1 MLPTSTL
8 PVSPF
13 LGPTGMGT
21 LLGLLALG
29 ALVALVVGLLLHRR
43 EPTAPSAIEV
53 SEANG
58 TGAPGAKTPGPRLSA

>member
-13 LGPTGMGT
+13 LGSMGMGT

-29 ALVALVVGLLLHRR
+29 ALVALVVGLVVHRR
-43 EPTAPSAIEV
+43 EPQVPTAIELT
-53 SEANG
+53 EADG
-58 TGAPGAKTPGPRLSA
+58 DPARAAKTPGALSA